1 MSARAAAIR
10 NSAKALLVRDRAV
23 LLQLCQID
31 GRLVHL
37 LPGGTQEFGESLAD
51 AVRREVLEETGL
63 RVRVDG
69 LMWVREFIARNHLPV
84 EGDGDHVVECIFRCT
99 PEADAELAPGALPD
113 AAQIG
118 VRWVPFDE
126 LPGVTMWPEVVQR
139 LLVAW
144 NEEGAPLA
152 PAYLGDC
159 P

>member
-1 MSARAAAIR
+1 MSARASAIR
-10 NSAKALLVRDRAV
+10 NSAKALIVRDRAV
-23 LLQLCQID
+23 LLQLCRID
-31 GRLVHL
+31 GREVHL

-69 LMWVREFIARNHLPV
+69 LVWVREFIARNHLPV

-99 PEADAELAPGALPD
+99 PEADAEPVPGALPD
-113 AAQIG
+113 AGQVD

-126 LPGVTMWPEVVQR
+126 LPGVTMWPETVQQ
-139 LLVAW
+139 LLVGW
-144 NEEGAPLA
+144 DEGGRPLV